1 MDTPAFQHLLSL
13 FPLLTL
19 CQRRV
24 AQQELTAPHHYLTQY
39 SVTGMQ
45 WLPTLSGRC
54 YPAGAFGME
63 SGTAPLPL
71 QTVSAHQIHP
81 YQNTP
86 GPVAQKPSAGKT
98 TRKPSSKD

>member
-54 YPAGAFGME
+54 YPAGALGIE
-63 SGTAPLPL
+63 SGTTPLPL
-71 QTVSAHQIHP
+71 QIVSAHKLHPHQDALSQI
-81 YQNTP
+81 
-86 GPVAQKPSAGKT
+86 A
-98 TRKPSSKD
+98 